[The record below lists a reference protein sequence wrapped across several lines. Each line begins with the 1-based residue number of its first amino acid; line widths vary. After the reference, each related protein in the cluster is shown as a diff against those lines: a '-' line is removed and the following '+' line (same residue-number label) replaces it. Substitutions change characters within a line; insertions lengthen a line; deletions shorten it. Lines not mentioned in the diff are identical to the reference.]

1 MQLQIHNQYDNEVHK
16 LILKVCHG
24 IELPLHFN
32 WKGPKIFTNN
42 QRVALLLLRERWN
55 MSFQRFVEHL
65 YETKWPK
72 WLGLKLIPSKSVLHN
87 WAKLFGMNKIRL
99 FFSQLLTKE
108 KPSVMA
114 LDGTGLDSYHRSRH
128 YEWRIQAKKTPYVKL
143 DILIDVETM
152 LIHDFCTK
160 IKPRHDVL
168 FANTSCRKLKHKNVL
183 VLADGAYDSEPLH
196 QLLKERGNELYAPVR
211 KSSRR
216 FPKGRNRRR
225 CVEKHSKYNK
235 RSLVESTFSVIKKRF
250 GPLKAKSH
258 FMKKREMG
266 MRMIIYNMERIIR
279 IAKAIINIIQCLLW
293 TWPFLTISF
302 YSSLFLNI

>member
-1 MQLQIHNQYDNEVHK
+1 MQLTINNQYDNEVHK
-16 LILKVCHG
+16 LILKVCHQV
-24 IELPLHFN
+24 ELPLHFN
-32 WKGPKIFTNN
+32 HLGPKTFTNN

-55 MSFQRFVEHL
+55 MSFQRFVEHIS
-65 YETKWPK
+65 ETKWVK
-72 WLGLKLIPSKSVLHN
+72 WLGLNDIPGKSTLHD
-87 WAKLFGMNKIRL
+87 WANLFGMDKIRT

-128 YEWRIQAKKTPYVKL
+128 YEWRIQAKKTPHVKL

-152 LIHDFCTK
+152 LIHDFLTR

-196 QLLKERGNELYAPVR
+196 QLFEERGNELYAPVR
-211 KSSRR
+211 KSSRQ

-225 CVEKHSKYNK
+225 CVEKHPKYNK

-258 FMKKREMG
+258 FMKKREMA
-266 MRMIIYNMERIIR
+266 MRMVVYNMERIIK
-279 IAKAIINIIQCLLW
+279 IGKAILQMING
-293 TWPFLTISF
+293 
-302 YSSLFLNI
+302 LFRMKPIVTKALNTK

>member
-1 MQLQIHNQYDNEVHK
+1 MQTQIKNQYDNEIHK
-16 LILKVCHG
+16 LILKVCHQ

-32 WKGPKIFTNN
+32 WKGPKTFTNN

-55 MSFQRFVEHL
+55 MSFQRFVKHL
-65 YETKWPK
+65 CETKWPR
-72 WLGLKLIPSKSVLHN
+72 WLGLRDLPGKSTLHD
-87 WAKLFGMNKIRL
+87 WAKLFGMDKIRR

-128 YEWRIQAKKTPYVKL
+128 YEWRVQAERTPHVKL

-152 LIHDFCTK
+152 LVHDFCTR
-160 IKPRHDVL
+160 IRPRHDII
-168 FANTSCRKLKHKNVL
+168 FANSSCRRLKHGNIL
-183 VLADGAYDSEPLH
+183 MLADGAYDSEPLH
-196 QLLKERGNELYAPVR
+196 EILKSRGNELYAPVR

-225 CVEKHSKYNK
+225 CLEKHPKYNK

-258 FMKKREMG
+258 FMKKREMAL
-266 MRMIIYNMERIIR
+266 RMVVYNMERIIK
-279 IAKAIINIIQCLLW
+279 IAKAIINIIQNLFR
-293 TWPFLTISF
+293 TWPFKPKTI
-302 YSSLFLNI
+302 

>member
-1 MQLQIHNQYDNEVHK
+1 MQTTINNQYNNEIYK
-16 LILKVCHG
+16 LILKVCHQ

-32 WKGPKIFTNN
+32 WKGPKTFTNN

-65 YETKWPK
+65 GETKWIK
-72 WLGLKLIPSKSVLHN
+72 WLGLREIPGKSTLHD
-87 WAKLFGMNKIRL
+87 WAKLFGMDKIRS

-128 YEWRIQAKKTPYVKL
+128 YEWRVQAERTPHVKL

-152 LIHDFCTK
+152 LVHDFLTR
-160 IKPRHDVL
+160 IKPRHDIL
-168 FANTSCRKLKHKNVL
+168 FAKTSCKKIKHKEVL
-183 VLADGAYDSEPLH
+183 VLADGAYDCEPLH
-196 QLLKERGNELYAPVR
+196 QILQKNGNELYAPVR
-211 KSSRR
+211 KSSRTN
-216 FPKGRNRRR
+216 PKGWFRRK
-225 CVEKHSKYNK
+225 CVEKHPEYNK

-258 FMKKREMG
+258 YMKKREMA
-266 MRMIIYNMERIIR
+266 MRMIIYNMERIIK
-279 IAKAIINIIQCLLW
+279 ITKSIIQIIKNLFR
-293 TWPFLTISF
+293 TKPVDTIT
-302 YSSLFLNI
+302 N

>member
-1 MQLQIHNQYDNEVHK
+1 MQTTITNQYDNEIYK
-16 LILKVCHG
+16 LILKVCHR

-32 WKGPKIFTNN
+32 WKGPKLFTNN

-65 YETKWPK
+65 YETKWPQ
-72 WLGLKLIPSKSVLHN
+72 WLGLKVIPSKSVLHN
-87 WAKLFGMNKIRL
+87 WAKLFGMDRIRM

-128 YEWRIQAKKTPYVKL
+128 YEWRIQAKKIPHVKL

-152 LIHDFCTK
+152 LVHDFCTR
-160 IKPRHDVL
+160 IKPRHDVI
-168 FANTSCRKLKHKNVL
+168 FASSSCKKLKHKDVL

-196 QLLKERGNELYAPVR
+196 QLFKESGNELYAPVR

-225 CVEKHSKYNK
+225 CVEKHPRYNQ

-250 GPLKAKSH
+250 GPLRAKSH
-258 FMKKREMG
+258 FMKKREMA
-266 MRMIIYNMERIIR
+266 MRMIVYNMERMIK
-279 IAKAIINIIQCLLW
+279 IAKAIFNMIQNLFW
-293 TWPFLTISF
+293 ISPFMAEEL
-302 YSSLFLNI
+302 